1 MYHPYLPSL
10 YISTR
15 NACLNQAQLI
25 ATSGVACVRH
35 FKVPTVPTYLLV
47 SEQKWVDCSGE
58 EEDTRQVD
66 RRSGED
72 GHYRSDRDRLLRVC
86 QVAGAVRARHNS
98 CQVQRGSRMKV
109 GRLFDWLAGW

>member
-1 MYHPYLPSL
+1 MEGVGITQPRKNLFDGL
-10 YISTR
+10 CSTVHER
-15 NACLNQAQLI
+15 KCRLD
-25 ATSGVACVRH
+25 
-35 FKVPTVPTYLLV
+35 LLV
-47 SEQKWVDCSGE
+47 SEQKWVDGAGE

-72 GHYRSDRDRLLRVC
+72 GHYRSDRDRLLRIC